1 MTWEKYQPDN
11 AEEWND
17 FVIKNKI
24 HFFFLRSYMDYHNNR
39 FEDHS
44 LIQRDDEKIIS
55 IFPANKKD
63 NRLISHG
70 GLTFGGAYFS
80 DEANTSIF
88 SWIENIQQLKVY
100 AKENKFEQ
108 IIYKPLPHIYKN
120 KISFEEESALINE
133 GFELFN
139 SSLSMSLR
147 LDQDIK
153 LSSRRKRMIKKS
165 KDLVFEEVEE
175 HILYPTIAKLL
186 KEKYDVTP
194 IHSLS
199 ELEYLKE
206 NHQKNISSFVA
217 KDENDNILAG
227 VICFNH
233 ENTVH
238 TQYISSTDEGRS
250 TGALDGLFNY
260 LFNIFKDN
268 YKVFD
273 FGTSMNRDDSINF
286 GLLKQ
291 KSEFGCKVTPYNYYK
306 INLKD

>member
-1 MTWEKYQPDN
+1 MTWEKYHPYN

-24 HFFFLRSYMDYHNNR
+24 HFFFLRSYMDYHKDR

-44 LIQRDDEKIIS
+44 LILRDNNKIIS

-63 NRLISHG
+63 NKLISHG
-70 GLTFGGAYFS
+70 GLTFGGVYFS
-80 DEANTSIF
+80 NEANTSVF
-88 SWIENIQQLKVY
+88 SWIENIQRLKTY
-100 AKENKFEQ
+100 AQENNFGQ

-120 KISFEEESALINE
+120 QISFEEESALINE
-133 GFELFN
+133 GFELF
-139 SSLSMSLR
+139 SSGLSMSLM
-147 LDQDIK
+147 LDNEIK

-165 KDLVFEEVEE
+165 KDLIFQEVEE
-175 HILYPTIAKLL
+175 RILYPTLEKLL
-186 KEKYDVTP
+186 KEKYNVAP
-194 IHSLS
+194 IHSLD

-206 NHQKNISSFVA
+206 NHPNNISSFIA
-217 KDENDNILAG
+217 KDEFGNVLAG

-238 TQYISSTDEGRS
+238 AQYISSTDEGRS
-250 TGALDGLFNY
+250 IGALDGLFNY
-260 LFNIFKDN
+260 LFDIFKNN

-273 FGTSMNRDDSINF
+273 FGTSMNRDGSINF

-306 INLKD
+306 LDIKG